1 VKELGDKWTSTMP
14 GEKSITFWRLP
25 SGKYNLEI
33 RACENDDI
41 STIKTITIMI
51 DTPWYLTGWAYL
63 CYVIIL
69 LVACYYIYKRF
80 KQKRMERINEDKVKF
95 FINVSHELR
104 APLTMI
110 INPLER
116 LMKEERDTPIYR
128 DLKLM
133 HKHSVRILSLINQL
147 LDIRKMDKGQMKIKS
162 VESDLVSFIEELCY
176 EFSAQAEKRNITL
189 TFNHEMEHL
198 PVWIDPN
205 NFDKVIV
212 NLIGNAFKYTPDGGA
227 ITVTLSTEN
236 NGKGKAVI
244 SVADTGKGID
254 KDKLEKVFDRF
265 YQIDSTHMGFGIGLN
280 LCKMMVNL
288 HHGTITAL
296 NRGSEPGSEFVVKLP
311 LGKSHLTKG
320 EIGDAA
326 TAEQLQRKEQ
336 HYIPETEAAG
346 RAARSKTNYKV
357 LIVDDDDEVR
367 EFIAHELESE
377 YKIITANN
385 GEEGLREAVAK
396 MPDVIVSDVVMP
408 EMDGIQMLKNLK
420 WNVNTNHIPVILLT
434 SKVDLQDRMQGLER
448 GADAYLTKP
457 FIIDELR
464 STVANLIANR
474 LLLKGKYSGAQE
486 QHDKM
491 KEIDIKSNNDV
502 LMDKIMKIVNEH
514 LDDSELSVEMLADTV
529 GLSRAQLHRKIKEM
543 TGLPA
548 SEFIRNIRLKQA
560 AALLKDRKLNVSQ
573 VAYAVGFVNLGHFST
588 VFKKYYGVSPT
599 EYGGGVEVEQ
609 NAVEE
614 A

>member
-1 VKELGDKWTSTMP
+1 
-14 GEKSITFWRLP
+14 
-25 SGKYNLEI
+25 
-33 RACENDDI
+33 
-41 STIKTITIMI
+41 
-51 DTPWYLTGWAYL
+51 
-63 CYVIIL
+63 
-69 LVACYYIYKRF
+69 
-80 KQKRMERINEDKVKF
+80 
-95 FINVSHELR
+95 
-104 APLTMI
+104 
-110 INPLER
+110 
-116 LMKEERDTPIYR
+116 
-128 DLKLM
+128 
-133 HKHSVRILSLINQL
+133 
-147 LDIRKMDKGQMKIKS
+147 
-162 VESDLVSFIEELCY
+162 
-176 EFSAQAEKRNITL
+176 
-189 TFNHEMEHL
+189 
-198 PVWIDPN
+198 
-205 NFDKVIV
+205 
-212 NLIGNAFKYTPDGGA
+212 
-227 ITVTLSTEN
+227 
-236 NGKGKAVI
+236 
-244 SVADTGKGID
+244 
-254 KDKLEKVFDRF
+254 
-265 YQIDSTHMGFGIGLN
+265 
-280 LCKMMVNL
+280 
-288 HHGTITAL
+288 
-296 NRGSEPGSEFVVKLP
+296 
-311 LGKSHLTKG
+311 
-320 EIGDAA
+320 
-326 TAEQLQRKEQ
+326 
-336 HYIPETEAAG
+336 
-346 RAARSKTNYKV
+346 V

-514 LDDSELSVEMLADTV
+514 LDDSELSVEMLADMV

-609 NAVEE
+609 NAVED